1 MDSIELNPFEKFT
14 NQWALVTAGTKES
27 FNSMTIG
34 WGTMGTLWKLP
45 VITIFIR
52 PCRYTMEFIEKSD
65 YFTVAFFDEKYKKA
79 LGIMGTKSGRD
90 TDKVKLSQLTPK
102 FLENGVT
109 YEEASE
115 TYVCKKMYCEQ
126 MNKDKF
132 PELAKIFYE
141 HEKEQEAHYLITGE
155 VIKV

>member
-1 MDSIELNPFEKFT
+1 MDNIELNPFEKFT

-52 PCRYTMEFIEKSD
+52 PGRYTMEFIEKSD
-65 YFTVAFFDEKYKKA
+65 YFTVAFFEEKYKKA

-90 TDKVKLSQLTPK
+90 IDKVKETNFTPK
-102 FLENGVT
+102 FLNKGIT
-109 YEEASE
+109 YEEAYE
-115 TYVCKKMYCEQ
+115 TFVCKKCYFQKINIE
-126 MNKDKF
+126 NVPDEDK
-132 PELAKIFYE
+132 K
-141 HEKEQEAHYLITGE
+141 QEGE
-155 VIKV
+155 VGHYMFMGFVEEKC